1 MLCFIVWTAQLVIAT
16 TRQPQI
22 IRSHWN
28 IDVHW
33 DLQNHRPIKWHSIAA
48 AWTFFFYISVFYSR
62 VFTQKRWT
70 AQSRNTGNPGRLL
83 SSSNSSW
90 LMGWMCPWAAVL
102 FGGACFSQSR
112 PAVVLLAAAAAAA
125 AQAASSSYASRQ
137 PRSGLSALMFCERWE
152 YWFLVSRIIISRD

>member
-1 MLCFIVWTAQLVIAT
+1 MLFHCLNSPARHCDNKT
-16 TRQPQI
+16 TPNNKKSVKHW
-22 IRSHWN
+22 RSLGPANPPSYKVTQYRCSMNFSFLH
-28 IDVHW
+28 
-33 DLQNHRPIKWHSIAA
+33 
-48 AWTFFFYISVFYSR
+48 FCR

-112 PAVVLLAAAAAAA
+112 PAVVLLAAAAAQAA
-125 AQAASSSYASRQ
+125 PSASSSYASRQ